1 MERRRKGGG
10 CGRAPPVNHA
20 LIWKTNLTCRARAV
34 CLGEIWQGTSSPH
47 SYHSSLV
54 RVPMYVCVS
63 LDWLNSVRLNP
74 LVGPFHLE
82 KPANHSGLLTILA
95 SGSKFPSFR
104 FSSPSF
110 RLFDDQSLSQLSI
123 FARNQLEWQQT
134 MCHLSDK
141 NAFLSVSCRE
151 RPLTLCRER

>member
-1 MERRRKGGG
+1 MERRRERGG

-34 CLGEIWQGTSSPH
+34 CLGEIWQGTSSH
-47 SYHSSLV
+47 SYHSSPV
-54 RVPMYVCVS
+54 RVPMYVCIAR
-63 LDWLNSVRLNP
+63 WLNSVRLNP

-82 KPANHSGLLTILA
+82 KPANHSDLLTILA

-110 RLFDDQSLSQLSI
+110 RLLDDQSLSQLSI
-123 FARNQLEWQQT
+123 FARNQLEWQRA

-141 NAFLSVSCRE
+141 NAFFSVSCRE